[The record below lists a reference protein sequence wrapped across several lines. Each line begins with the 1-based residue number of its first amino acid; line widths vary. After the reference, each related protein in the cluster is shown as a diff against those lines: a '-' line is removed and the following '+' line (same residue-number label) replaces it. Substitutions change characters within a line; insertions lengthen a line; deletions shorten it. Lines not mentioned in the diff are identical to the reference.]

1 MSSEDLDLYEGR
13 MKIVRLDE
21 NRLDKLDSILEEF
34 IGDLKEDERIHT
46 SIKDDVMT
54 VRILKKKDQ
63 TSALQ

>member
-21 NRLDKLDSILEEF
+21 NRLDELDSILEEF
-34 IGDLKEDERIHT
+34 IGDLKEDEQIHT

>member
-21 NRLDKLDSILEEF
+21 NRLDELDSILEEF
-34 IGDLKEDERIHT
+34 IGDLKEDEQIHT

-54 VRILKKKDQ
+54 VRILKKKD
-63 TSALQ
+63 

>member
-21 NRLDKLDSILEEF
+21 DRLDELDSILEEF
-34 IGDLKEDERIHT
+34 IGDLKEDEQIHT

-54 VRILKKKDQ
+54 VRILKKKD
-63 TSALQ
+63 

>member
-21 NRLDKLDSILEEF
+21 NRLDELDSILEEF
-34 IGDLKEDERIHT
+34 IGDLKEDEQIHT
-46 SIKDDVMT
+46 SIKDDVMM

>member
-21 NRLDKLDSILEEF
+21 NRLDELDSILEEF
-34 IGDLKEDERIHT
+34 IGDLKEDEQIHT

-54 VRILKKKDQ
+54 VRILKKKG
-63 TSALQ
+63 

>member
-21 NRLDKLDSILEEF
+21 NRLDELDSILEEF
-34 IGDLKEDERIHT
+34 IGDLKEDEQIHT

-54 VRILKKKDQ
+54 VRILKKKE
-63 TSALQ
+63 